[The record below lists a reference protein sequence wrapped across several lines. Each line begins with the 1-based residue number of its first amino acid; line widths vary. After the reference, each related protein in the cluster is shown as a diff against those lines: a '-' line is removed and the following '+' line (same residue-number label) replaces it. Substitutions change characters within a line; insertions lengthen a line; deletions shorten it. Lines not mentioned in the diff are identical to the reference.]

1 MEFVT
6 TCLIIS
12 LICNLLEPIIY
23 WLTEQLI
30 KYRKK
35 HKFMPKLHNTRV
47 SKKELE
53 TWTPEQFLKEYF
65 ALDWRY
71 TRSAKKLILKTIQF
85 KYGGIKE
92 LEQQVYNKMAE
103 DMKNYPYHSHL
114 LNPSL
119 VIQNPSLVIQ
129 HEDEDMTQE
138 ELETIDRITEK
149 YKKEKEKINIKV
161 D

>member
-1 MEFVT
+1 MQFAT

-12 LICNLLEPIIY
+12 LICNLLEPFIY
-23 WLTEQLI
+23 WLIEQLI

-35 HKFMPKLHNTRV
+35 RKYRIKLHNTRV

-71 TRSAKKLILKTIQF
+71 TRSAKKLILRTIQF

-92 LEQQVYNKMAE
+92 LEKQVYNKMAE
-103 DMKNYPYHSHL
+103 EMKNYHYRSHL
-114 LNPSL
+114 LNPNP
-119 VIQNPSLVIQ
+119 VI
-129 HEDEDMTQE
+129 HDEDMME
-138 ELETIDRITEK
+138 EED
-149 YKKEKEKINIKV
+149 
-161 D
+161 